1 MGLSKEE
8 KTSLLGLARAAIH
21 ARLHGDGEVE
31 HALAR
36 TRLSARLETPTA
48 CFVTLSEAGPEPR
61 GRLRGCIGS
70 MEPREPLYRA
80 VMNTATRSAFGD
92 PRFPAVRADELPR
105 LRIEISVLG
114 PVQPVDGPDQIL
126 IGRHGVELEKEGR
139 RAVFLPQVPVE
150 HAWDVDELLEQLA
163 IKAGLPR
170 NGWRGA
176 RLATFRA
183 EVFGE

>member
-1 MGLSKEE
+1 MSLSNEE
-8 KTSLLGLARAAIH
+8 KAALLALARASIQERLRSDGAIE
-21 ARLHGDGEVE
+21 RQ
-31 HALAR
+31 LAR
-36 TRLSARLETPTA
+36 TPVSPRLEAVTA
-48 CFVTLSEAGPEPR
+48 CFVTLTETGAETR

-70 MEPREPLYRA
+70 LEPRDPLYRA
-80 VMNTATRSAFGD
+80 VMDTATRSAFGD
-92 PRFPAVRADELPR
+92 PRFPAVSAEELPR
-105 LRIEISVLG
+105 LHIEISVLS
-114 PVQPVDGPDQIL
+114 PLQPVDGPERIL
-126 IGRHGVELEKEGR
+126 IGRDGVEMVKDGR

-170 NGWRGA
+170 TAWHGA